1 MGQHNVKIAEARWKA
16 AMAKARSEGRTLT
29 SVIDDALAA
38 YIGEAPRRPGAGRP
52 GAGRSRRQAQDAE
65 TRQWEQEKREIP
77 QAAFSDPPVNPL
89 PAPEPRRCAHAGVRV
104 TGGWCVPCQRTV
116 QPGGG

>member
-1 MGQHNVKIAEARWKA
+1 
-16 AMAKARSEGRTLT
+16 MAKARSEGRTLT
-29 SVIDDALAA
+29 DVINCALAD
-38 YIGEAPRRPGAGRP
+38 YIGEAPRRPAR
-52 GAGRSRRQAQDAE
+52 DAE
-65 TRQWEQEKREIP
+65 TRQREREKRAVP
-77 QAAFSDPPVNPL
+77 QASFSDPPVNPL